1 MNNRI
6 CHALNARAVRHGVG
20 LTFSYH
26 GTHWEARWT
35 TGSRAIAWAGTL
47 ADVWAVSEGRIP

>member
-1 MNNRI
+1 MNNLI
-6 CHALNARAVRHGVG
+6 LAALIARAQRHGMG
-20 LTFSYH
+20 LKFSNL

-35 TGSRAIAWAGTL
+35 TGSRAIAWSGTL